1 VVATLVKLRF
11 LVLGNSL
18 RRSPWQLVLLIIGGI
33 YGLGIIAAAVVGLF
47 ALGFASAATART
59 VVVIA
64 GSAVVLGWVV
74 VPLLASGID
83 QTLDPKRLVTF
94 PIPLGRLLFGLGVA
108 SMLGIPG
115 IVTTIASLAT
125 AGTWWRQPA
134 LIPIALVC
142 GAIGAATSIVAAQA
156 VVALSGTVSSRRRF
170 RELSSLIAVVPLIL
184 IGPVISSTT
193 TGVSH
198 LAMAFPALANA
209 LAWTPLGAIWSVP
222 SSLALG
228 LYGQAVAEFLI
239 GLATLALL
247 MLLWRF
253 SLRTSLVTPPFSPTK
268 ERARGNLG
276 FFSIFS
282 ASPTGAIAARSL
294 TYWLRDPRYTRQ
306 LVIVPLVPV
315 LMALYGGLSH
325 NPGFYLAT
333 GPGAALFLSIA
344 IYTDV
349 SYDSTAFALHLA
361 HGVSGRADRLGR
373 IIGIGVF
380 AVPIVILF
388 TVVSTAFAGT
398 WTALPSLLGLTLGIL
413 LTGLGVSSV
422 SSSRFV
428 FPVPMPGE
436 SPFRSRPG
444 AGLSTA
450 LTTYA
455 ILFAV
460 VVLVSPEA
468 VLLIIGAINDDIIY
482 GWICLAVGVVLGAV
496 ILVLGIR
503 LGGRQLDADG
513 VSLFQR
519 TIRAR

>member
-18 RRSPWQLVLLIIGGI
+18 RRSPWQLVLLIIGGL
-33 YGLGIIAAAVVGLF
+33 YGLGIIATAVIGFL
-47 ALGFASAATART
+47 ALGFAPPATART
-59 VVVIA
+59 VVVLA
-64 GSAVVLGWVV
+64 GSAVVLGWMV

-94 PIPLGRLLFGLGVA
+94 PIPLGRLLLGLGVA

-115 IVTTIASLAT
+115 IVTTVASLAT
-125 AGTWWRQPA
+125 AGTWWRQPV

-142 GAIGAATSIVAAQA
+142 GAVGAATSIGAAQA

-170 RELSSLIAVVPLIL
+170 RELSSLIAVIPLIL
-184 IGPVISSTT
+184 LGPAISSMTS
-193 TGVSH
+193 GVSH
-198 LAMAFPALANA
+198 IAMAFPALANG
-209 LAWTPLGAIWSVP
+209 LAWTPLGAVWSVP

-228 LYGQAVAEFLI
+228 QYGQAIAESLI
-239 GLATLALL
+239 GVATLALL
-247 MLLWRF
+247 TLLWRY

-276 FFSIFS
+276 FFSIFP

-349 SYDSTAFALHLA
+349 SYDSTAFALHLTN
-361 HGVSGRADRLGR
+361 GVNGRADRLGR

-380 AVPIVILF
+380 AVPVVILF
-388 TVVSTAFAGT
+388 TVVSIAFAGT

-455 ILFAV
+455 ILLAV

-468 VLLIIGAINDDIIY
+468 VLLIIGAITDDIVF
-482 GWICLAVGVVLGAV
+482 GWIGLAVGVLLGSV

-513 VSLFQR
+513 VALFQR